1 MKVCFARC
9 GRISSP
15 GSLPV
20 PDLTNLDVYCD
31 IGSELN
37 LETAA
42 APTDEAYRSRYEEK
56 LKVWHRTYPL
66 ARDTRLWKQPA

>member
-1 MKVCFARC
+1 MWQDYEA
-9 GRISSP
+9 

-31 IGSELN
+31 IGVDIN
-37 LETAA
+37 LEHAGAA
-42 APTDEAYRSRYEEK
+42 TDEAYRSRYDER

-66 ARDTRLWKQPA
+66 PTDARFRKQPA